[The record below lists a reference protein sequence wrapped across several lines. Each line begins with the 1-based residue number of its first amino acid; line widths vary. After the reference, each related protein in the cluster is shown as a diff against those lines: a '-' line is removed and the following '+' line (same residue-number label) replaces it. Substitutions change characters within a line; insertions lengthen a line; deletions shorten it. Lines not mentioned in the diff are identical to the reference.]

1 MPTLRCSYVIYTDGG
16 APHDAFTPPDP
27 SIRVALAELTQLIVP
42 ARTDELFGPHVQT
55 FARFTPKRGFLLAFS
70 KAVKGGAADFFAET
84 RRVLLEATAGLS
96 GYGFD
101 VLRLWPFPL
110 AQASEALPEDPLAE
124 DLFSVGFTEMGE
136 HGFRAETVG
145 LSKLD
150 QREISFE
157 FHGRELLED
166 AALMCGHLADWAME
180 HGQRVGHGQSMAYG
194 FDRLTFFAAEG
205 TPGGPFRGWH
215 SPLIQ
220 KLLPPEIFPGVG
232 VLEVRTVDEDSNAP
246 PQPLTEVLTR
256 ALEQRMVLEEQ
267 DLTGDAPFHT
277 ATARVRGTIEALVS
291 ISAVRE
297 EPIASKDSG
306 WRFSQQGSTEREG
319 TVTLAAVAKRAP
331 EIIKYLAL
339 PPGVRLEWNGEGL
352 LKIDVSKAHTAADDD
367 DDLD

>member
-16 APHDAFTPPDP
+16 APLDAFTPPDP
-27 SIRVALAELTQLIVP
+27 SVRVSMGELPQLIVA

-55 FARFTPKRGFLLAFS
+55 FARFTPKRGFLLALS
-70 KAVKGGAADFFAET
+70 KTVKGGAGSFFAEA
-84 RRVLLEATAGLS
+84 RRVFLEATAGLK

-110 AQASEALPEDPLAE
+110 EQASEALPEDPLAE

-157 FHGRELLED
+157 FHGRELLEE

-220 KLLPPEIFPGVG
+220 KLLPPDVFPGVG
-232 VLEVRTVDEDSNAP
+232 VLEVRSVDEAP
-246 PQPLTEVLTR
+246 SARPQPLTEVLTR

-277 ATARVRGTIEALVS
+277 STARVRGEITRLASL
-291 ISAVRE
+291 SAVRE

-306 WRFSQQGSTEREG
+306 WRFTSSG
-319 TVTLAAVAKRAP
+319 TGDGTTLLAEVAAKVP

-339 PPGVRLEWNGEGL
+339 PPGVRLEWDAEGL
-352 LKIDVSKAHTAADDD
+352 LRIDASKAHTAADDD
-367 DDLD
+367 DDSD

>member
-16 APHDAFTPPDP
+16 APHDAFNPPDP
-27 SIRVALAELTQLIVP
+27 SIRVSLGELPQLIVP

-55 FARFTPKRGFLLAFS
+55 FSRFTPKRGFLLSFS
-70 KAVKGGAADFFAET
+70 KTVKGGAGSFFAEA

-101 VLRLWPFPL
+101 VLRLWPFAL
-110 AQASEALPEDPLAE
+110 DQASEALPEDPLAE

-180 HGQRVGHGQSMAYG
+180 RGQRVGHAQSMAYG

-232 VLEVRTVDEDSNAP
+232 VLEVRTVDEGSSAP

-277 ATARVRGTIEALVS
+277 ATARVRGTIEGLHS
-291 ISAVRE
+291 LNAVRE
-297 EPIASKDSG
+297 EPTASKDSG
-306 WRFSQQGSTEREG
+306 WRFSRPNTNGPDTTS
-319 TVTLAAVAKRAP
+319 TLAEIARRVP
-331 EIIKYLAL
+331 EIIKYFAL
-339 PPGVRLEWNGEGL
+339 PPGVRLEWNAEGR
-352 LKIDVSKAHTAADDD
+352 LKIDASKAHTAADDD